1 MAASEELREHR
12 GGARLM
18 PDKLAF
24 YDLDGTLVSS
34 NVVTQYLWFA
44 RNHPDFGMARRYA
57 RAILR
62 APWWLSLEMRM
73 RRHEFNIVFFREY
86 AGMRLDWLTENATR
100 MHDAVLRPATF
111 PGARELVERD
121 RREGFRTILLTGS
134 LDFAIQ
140 PLIEQFGFDEAV
152 TNRLRFRDGVAT
164 GELIEPIIAGPE
176 KVDAI
181 RAFCAQHGA
190 DPSVCRAYSDSMSD
204 VPMLEAVGQPVATNP
219 TNGLRAYAQA
229 RSWTVA
235 DLK

>member
-1 MAASEELREHR
+1 
-12 GGARLM
+12 M
-18 PDKLAF
+18 PAKLAF

-44 RNHPDFGMARRYA
+44 RNHPNAGATRRCA
-57 RAILR
+57 RALIR

-73 RRHEFNIVFFREY
+73 RRHEFNVVFFREY
-86 AGMRLDWLTENATR
+86 TGMSLDWMTRNAPR
-100 MHDAVLRPATF
+100 MHQAVLHPATF

-121 RREGFRTILLTGS
+121 RRAGFRTILLTGS

-140 PLIEQFGFDEAV
+140 PLIEEFGFDDAV
-152 TNRLRFRDGVAT
+152 TNRLRFSAGTAT
-164 GELIEPIIAGPE
+164 GDLLEPIIAGPE

-181 RAFCAQHGA
+181 RGFCERLGA
-190 DPSVCRAYSDSMSD
+190 DPAVCRAYSDSMSD

-219 TNGLRAYAQA
+219 SKKLRAYALA
-229 RSWTVA
+229 KNWTVV